1 MYEGWT
7 IAQRTG
13 QRLPRGLLFPRPVSS
28 AILFLGMSQ
37 KVLIFGVG
45 DFARVA
51 CFYLEHD
58 SPMDVAAFTVHE
70 KFIEAKELMG
80 RPVVA
85 WETLRESYPPSEYD
99 MFVAIGYSK
108 VNRNRA
114 LVFEEACAAG
124 YEMIT
129 YVCSKATTWPDLTV
143 GKGSFIFENNVI
155 QPFVRIGSNTV
166 LWSGNHIGHD
176 STIGSNVFITSHVVI
191 SGNCVVGDN
200 TFIGVNATVRD
211 GITIGHDCVVGA
223 GTVILR
229 DAPPESVYKSI
240 STPAASFASGDLRRI

>member
-1 MYEGWT
+1 M
-7 IAQRTG
+7 AK
-13 QRLPRGLLFPRPVSS
+13 
-28 AILFLGMSQ
+28 

-51 CFYLEHD
+51 CFYLRHD
-58 SPMDVAAFTVHE
+58 SPLEVAAFTVHE
-70 KFIEAKELMG
+70 QFIEKQELMDL
-80 RPVVA
+80 PVVP
-85 WETLRESYPPSEYD
+85 WERVRETHPPSDYD

-114 LVFEEACAAG
+114 AVYEEATAAG

-155 QPFVRIGSNTV
+155 QPFVKIGSNTV

-176 STIGSNVFITSHVVI
+176 STIGDNVFITSHVVI
-191 SGNCVVGDN
+191 SGNCKVGDN

-211 GITIGHDCVVGA
+211 GITIGRDCVVGA
-223 GTVILR
+223 GTTILR
-229 DAPPESVYKSI
+229 DAPPEAVYKA
-240 STPAASFASGDLRRI
+240 TTTEAAPMASGDLRRI